1 MYVGGE
7 IMVEYPT
14 LEEILAQNPHIDKEE
29 FKKRLE
35 ILDKLRNF
43 QTKGSRYNLALPFT
57 RRHVSIDEES
67 GIDPRTVTLRHP
79 R

>member
-1 MYVGGE
+1 MAK
-7 IMVEYPT
+7 YPT

-29 FKKRLE
+29 FEKYKE
-35 ILDKLRNF
+35 ILGKLCSY
-43 QTKGSRYNLALPFT
+43 QTKTIGYNLALPFT
-57 RRHVSIDEES
+57 RRHVSLDEDS

>member
-1 MYVGGE
+1 MA
-7 IMVEYPT
+7 EYPT

-29 FKKRLE
+29 LEKCTE
-35 ILDKLRNF
+35 ILKKLYSF
-43 QTKGSRYNLALPFT
+43 QTKAIGYNLALPFT
-57 RRHVSIDEES
+57 RRHVSIDEDS